1 MSTST
6 SSSSRSSSR
15 SSAIDSSQASLSDIT
30 NSEDHNQNFA
40 IVSQNEIE
48 KDRKSKEIIDEIAK
62 DVRESVVSSKVREP
76 LILFA
81 PGERIQVKEGGIG
94 LIPHMSNPI
103 LRGPI

>member
-1 MSTST
+1 MSSST
-6 SSSSRSSSR
+6 SSSTRSSSR
-15 SSAIDSSQASLSDIT
+15 SSAIDSSQASLSDIPS
-30 NSEDHNQNFA
+30 SEDQYQDFA
-40 IVSQNEIE
+40 TVNANEIK